1 MEEFTAAVRELKT
14 LANKCIIAQDN
25 RPYMGCLSFLESIT
39 STENAKKRCEML
51 DIKLQKLL
59 ENITK
64 NLKNALNGIIVFEDG
79 LKTRKA
85 FQGAKCKKLKKGLD
99 ELEFMKRL
107 IEVLILGLSALKISK
122 CSILGNIRKQTL
134 KFGYEMSRVLIRR
147 TQQEMEMVVLI
158 IEGIELN
165 QELSRAR
172 RRRRV
177 AQFRR
182 IVFFYFF
189 VPVARIANFFRK
201 YKGLLRYMIA

>member
-1 MEEFTAAVRELKT
+1 MEEFTAAIRELKT
-14 LANKCIIAQDN
+14 FANKCTIAPSN
-25 RPYMGCLSFLESIT
+25 LPFMTSLSMLEDIRSK
-39 STENAKKRCEML
+39 ENAKKRCEML

-64 NLKNALNGIIVFEDG
+64 NLKNALNDIVVFKDG

-85 FQGAKCKKLKKGLD
+85 FQGAKCKKLKKALD
-99 ELEFMKRL
+99 ELECIKRV
-107 IEVLILGLSALKISK
+107 IEVLILGLSGLEISK
-122 CSILGNIRKQTL
+122 CSILGNIRKQVF
-134 KFGYEMSRVLIRR
+134 KFGNKISRVLIRR
-147 TQQEMEMVVLI
+147 AQQEMELVVLH
-158 IEGIELN
+158 IEGIELD

-189 VPVARIANFFRK
+189 LPVARIGNFFRK
-201 YKGLLRYMIA
+201 YKGILRYMIA